1 MAAKQIQITETDF
14 DKLRDLID
22 RIALSG
28 KDKKRNL
35 DSLQKEVM
43 RARIVKPEHISRD
56 VITMNSTVRLRDLDS
71 GEAIKCTLVYPE
83 EADITQN
90 RISILAP
97 VGTGILGYSVGDV
110 VEWKVPAGIR
120 RLKVEKILYQ
130 PEASGDYR
138 VR

>member
-1 MAAKQIQITETDF
+1 MDT
-14 DKLRDLID
+14 
-22 RIALSG
+22 LSG
-28 KDKKRNL
+28 EDKKRNL

-43 RARIVKPEHISRD
+43 RARIVKPEQISRD
-56 VITMNSTVRLRDLDS
+56 VITMNSKVRLRDLDS

-83 EADITQN
+83 DADITQN

-130 PEASGDYR
+130 PEASADYHL
-138 VR
+138 